1 LSKDTLMNQSAFSS
15 PRAGT
20 LWGEPATTDALR
32 AQQEAAGRDA
42 VELYVRTYTTILR
55 SSGDVRLRAFEP
67 AHINM
72 RSSLHYDADR
82 PYPDPGAFIYAV
94 QRLPLYMPSVERI
107 VLGQLPEHFAAAL
120 GEEVTT
126 WQRVTAPG
134 RRREWRF
141 DGRGTLATLVAS
153 PSDLDDVIPTL
164 VAYQIEW
171 NKLHRLL
178 QADRETA
185 ARLQFAEPPD
195 DAWLRSLGE
204 VCRFPADDWERLLR
218 AWGSAAWETL
228 RAIAAQEKDMRI
240 RLLGGTH
247 VAYARLTRQWWQPI
261 AAALAA
267 RGLERR
273 PVYFVSSNLH
283 GVVNL
288 VSGYARRRA
297 KLLWE
302 FLDTTEEGEGLGE
315 LATLRRARES
325 SNIDNVLYYAAR
337 LWHRYHPDAE
347 LKRQRTA
354 EEEERGITTIFPVSG
369 IDVGAQIIELARL
382 RPEDLDPRLRDLAH
396 ALAGS
401 SAIILNIDYPLGFAA
416 YHILREVT
424 ESLEQLRGVYI
435 LGKAATL
442 NGAIGDVLIS
452 DVVFDE
458 HSKNVYTFPNAF
470 NYASVAPFLER
481 GSVLDNQKAVTVK
494 GTFLQNRA
502 YLDFFYRE
510 SYTVVEME
518 AGPYLS
524 AIYEATYPSRYPL
537 GEGVHFRTMPFDFG
551 LIHYASDTP
560 YTRARTLGARS
571 LSFEGVDSTYASTV
585 AILRRILAL
594 EGTGQRESLATTLTR
609 TPAG

>member
-1 LSKDTLMNQSAFSS
+1 LSKDTLMSQSAFSS

-20 LWGEPATTDALR
+20 LWSEPATTDALR

-94 QRLPLYMPSVERI
+94 QRLPLCMPSVERI

-120 GEEVTT
+120 GEELTT

-178 QADRETA
+178 QADREAA

-204 VCRFPADDWERLLR
+204 VCRFPADDWERP
-218 AWGSAAWETL
+218 L

-337 LWHRYHPDAE
+337 LWHRYHPDAV
-347 LKRQRTA
+347 LKQQRTA
-354 EEEERGITTIFPVSG
+354 EEEERGITTIFPISG

-382 RPEDLDPRLRDLAH
+382 RPEDLDPRLHDLAH

-470 NYASVAPFLER
+470 NYTSVAPFLER

-551 LIHYASDTP
+551 LVHYASDTP

-594 EGTGQRESLATTLTR
+594 EGTGQRESLATTLAR